1 MLAEF
6 FTSFRKKSMH
16 YYDLDSIY
24 FVTSAE
30 LTWNAGLK
38 FTKVELQLLSN
49 VNDYIWFESQM
60 RGGICF
66 LGKRYIKANNSYVE
80 DYDKNK
86 PHIYIVA
93 LDANNLYGYV
103 MSQPLPVGNFSW
115 LTPEEVLDFNVFD
128 YGKNSEIGFI
138 VESKRTSTKNKRFAT
153 RPGALNHHI

>member
-1 MLAEF
+1 M
-6 FTSFRKKSMH
+6 R
-16 YYDLDSIY
+16 YYDLDPIY

-49 VNDYIWFESQM
+49 VNDFICFESQM

-66 LGKRYIKANNSYVE
+66 LGKRCSKANNPYVE

-86 PHIYIVA
+86 PHNYIVA
-93 LDANNLYGYV
+93 FDANNLYGYV
-103 MSQPLPVGNFSW
+103 MSQPLAVGNFSW

-128 YGKNSEIGFI
+128 YGKNSDVGFI
-138 VESKRTSTKNKRFAT
+138 VESKRTSTKNKRFST
-153 RPGALNHHI
+153 RTGALNHHI